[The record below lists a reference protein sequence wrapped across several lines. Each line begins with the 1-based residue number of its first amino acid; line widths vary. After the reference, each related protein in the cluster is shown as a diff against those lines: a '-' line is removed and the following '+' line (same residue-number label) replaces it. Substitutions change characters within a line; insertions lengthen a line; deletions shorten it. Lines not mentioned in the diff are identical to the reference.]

1 MATFQRIED
10 IEAWQKARGLTNDVY
25 RLTLAGEFARDFP
38 LRDQIR
44 RACISVMSNIAEGFE
59 RNGRGEFL
67 QFLSV
72 AKGSVGEVKA
82 QLYIAFDQGYVD
94 KEIFEGLIAVCNQV
108 GRMIVGLM
116 EYLRQSKIK
125 GAKYR

>member
-94 KEIFEGLIAVCNQV
+94 KETFEGLIAVCNQV
-108 GRMIVGLM
+108 GRMIGGLI
-116 EYLRQSKIK
+116 EYLRQSKIN

>member
-1 MATFQRIED
+1 MMYIASC
-10 IEAWQKARGLTNDVY
+10 WQVSSRGI
-25 RLTLAGEFARDFP
+25 FP

-44 RACISVMSNIAEGFE
+44 RACISVMSNITEGFE
-59 RNGRGEFL
+59 RNGRGKFL

-72 AKGSVGEVKA
+72 AKGSVGEAKA
-82 QLYIAFDQGYVD
+82 QLYIVSDQGYVD
-94 KEIFEGLIAVCNQV
+94 KETFEGLIAVCNQV
-108 GRMIVGLM
+108 GRMIGGLM